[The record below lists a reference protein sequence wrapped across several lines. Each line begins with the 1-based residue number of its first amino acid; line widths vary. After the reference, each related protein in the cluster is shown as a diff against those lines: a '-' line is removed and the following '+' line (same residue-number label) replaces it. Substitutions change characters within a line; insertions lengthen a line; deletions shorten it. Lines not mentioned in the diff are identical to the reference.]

1 MKHKNSIVTRPLATA
16 ALLTVCL
23 LLLPGLATGCSFSPG
38 KYLSRNACEV
48 LNCDELFFIEDVF
61 PLSERPMGD
70 GGAGGG
76 MDMDMDEVEDDGGGH
91 AH

>member
-16 ALLTVCL
+16 ALPTVCL
-23 LLLPGLATGCSFSPG
+23 LILPGLATGCSFSPG

-48 LNCDELFFIEDVF
+48 LNCDELFFVEDVF
-61 PLSERPMGD
+61 PLSERPMAGMVA
-70 GGAGGG
+70 GAG
-76 MDMDMDEVEDDGGGH
+76 EEEAAADDGGGH